1 MCNRMRFDA
10 HSTDRKLI
18 HLTLQKK
25 RRKEQKRGD
34 ENATN
39 GLDPFD
45 DDDDEDKLRDMAR
58 RFEAK
63 YVR

>member
-1 MCNRMRFDA
+1 MHIWQQLGMNLFVM
-10 HSTDRKLI
+10 
-18 HLTLQKK
+18 QKK
-25 RRKEQKRGD
+25 RRKDQKDGD

-45 DDDDEDKLRDMAR
+45 DDDEDKLRDMAK

-63 YVR
+63 YVC

>member
-1 MCNRMRFDA
+1 MNIF
-10 HSTDRKLI
+10 I
-18 HLTLQKK
+18 LQKK
-25 RRKEQKRGD
+25 RRKDQKDGD

-39 GLDPFD
+39 GLDPY
-45 DDDDEDKLRDMAR
+45 DDDDEDKLRDMAK